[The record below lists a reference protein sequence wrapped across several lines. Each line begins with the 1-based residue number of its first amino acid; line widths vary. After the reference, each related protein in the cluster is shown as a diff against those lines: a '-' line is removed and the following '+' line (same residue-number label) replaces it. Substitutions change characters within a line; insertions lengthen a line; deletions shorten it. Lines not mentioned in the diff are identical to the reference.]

1 MKCLFAIFFLFM
13 ALALNMT
20 LLAQDET
27 PAPEVPLTLA
37 LLGAPSRLD
46 PLIVTNAADIHLVNN
61 LFIGLTRLDPTTG
74 AILPALATS
83 WSVSEDGKTWT
94 FTLREDVP
102 WVNYNPLENTFT
114 VSRMVTAEDVLFAF
128 QRVCSGTAAGYYAL
142 DVFAVKI
149 AGCDTGQ
156 QSGTAALLQAQA
168 PNPTTFIITLNE
180 PYGYFLA
187 MTTMWTIRPLPAET
201 LEFYAGNWLD
211 PGNILTSGAY
221 ALAENSETTVTLLK
235 NPFYPADLW
244 NGGNITR
251 IEMTIVEDVFGQFAR
266 YRRNL
271 LDMTDIPLRDL
282 EGIQEDAAFA
292 PELLQLNEQVV
303 YYFGFAHD
311 KAPFD
316 DEHVRRAFAA
326 TFDRATFVS
335 ETLRGNGTPIAHFTP
350 PGLAHAP
357 DLEADFDLA
366 FDPEFARAELTKS
379 PYPDCAGLPDIT
391 ITTFDG
397 AFRWAEFLVNSVVSH
412 LGCDPEKFTIE
423 EIRLDE
429 VQAKIALTNPADKRP
444 HIFTLGWGPDYA
456 DADSFATVLACGA
469 NNPLM
474 RDCDAV
480 DELIVA
486 ARIENEATVR
496 TGLYDQIEQAFFG
509 TAGQFPILPLYLSS
523 VWRLKKPWF
532 TGPFETDGRFGGIHY
547 DAYTINPELLAEGRV
562 VCNIVGLGNANL
574 RFGPSTTTELAGR
587 ITLNQVIRAT
597 SQTTGQDNYT
607 WWLLETGAW
616 AREDVVG
623 EDGDCGRLPEAF
635 ADTTP

>member
-1 MKCLFAIFFLFM
+1 MKLIPRIIVLLLTLAIYGISY
-13 ALALNMT
+13 
-20 LLAQDET
+20 AQDET
-27 PAPEVPLTLA
+27 TAPDVPLSLA
-37 LLGAPSRLD
+37 LIGTPGRLD
-46 PLIVTNAADIHLVNN
+46 PLVVTNAADIHLVNN
-61 LFIGLTRLDPTTG
+61 LFIGLTRLDPITG
-74 AILPALATS
+74 EILPALATA
-83 WSVSEDGKTWT
+83 WEVSADGKTWT
-94 FTLREDVP
+94 FTLRDDVP
-102 WVNYNPLENTFT
+102 WVTYNPLENTFS
-114 VSRMVTAEDVLFAF
+114 VSRMVTADDVLFAF
-128 QRVCSGTAAGYYAL
+128 RRVCSGAAAGYYAL

-168 PNPTTFIITLNE
+168 PDPTTFVITLNE

-187 MTTMWTIRPLPAET
+187 MTAMWTIRPLPEET
-201 LEFYAGNWLD
+201 LKFYANNWLD
-211 PGNILTSGAY
+211 PGNIVISGAY

-282 EGIQEDAAFA
+282 EGVQEDAAFA
-292 PELLQLNEQVV
+292 PELLQINEQVV
-303 YYFGFAHD
+303 FYFGFAHD

-316 DEHVRRAFAA
+316 DVHVRRAFAA
-326 TFDRATFVS
+326 AFDRAAFVS
-335 ETLRGNGTPIAHFTP
+335 DTLRGNGTPIAHFTP

-357 DLEADFDLA
+357 DLNAAFDLA
-366 FDPEFARAELTKS
+366 FDPEFARAELTLS

-397 AFRWAEFLVNSVVSH
+397 AYRWAEFLVNSAAEH
-412 LGCDPEKFTIE
+412 LGCDPEKFTLE
-423 EIRLDE
+423 EIRLGE
-429 VQAKIALTNPADKRP
+429 VQAKINPALPADQRP
-444 HIFTLGWGPDYA
+444 HLFTLGWGPDYA
-456 DADSFATVLACGA
+456 DADSFSTVLACGA
-469 NNPLM
+469 NNPLK

-480 DELIVA
+480 DDLILQ
-486 ARIENEATVR
+486 ARIENDTAVR
-496 TGLYDQIEQAFFG
+496 TRLYDQIEQAFFG
-509 TAGQFPILPLYLSS
+509 TDGQFPILPLYLSS
-523 VWRLKKPWF
+523 VWRLKKAWF
-532 TGPFETDGRFGGIHY
+532 TGPFATDGRFGGIHY
-547 DAYTINPELLAEGRV
+547 DAYTVNPELLAEGRV

-597 SQTTGQDNYT
+597 SQTTGQDNYR

-623 EDGDCGRLPEAF
+623 EEGDCDRLPQAF
-635 ADTTP
+635 AETGS